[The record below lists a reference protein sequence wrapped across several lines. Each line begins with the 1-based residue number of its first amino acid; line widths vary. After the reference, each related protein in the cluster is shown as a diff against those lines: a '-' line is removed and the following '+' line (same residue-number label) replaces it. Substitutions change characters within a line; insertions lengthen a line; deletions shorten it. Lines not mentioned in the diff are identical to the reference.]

1 MKRRFISLM
10 INTVKRRLSDMCT
23 LVVIGLLLGAL
34 FAGLESRRIDRL
46 LPILVLAWYLVVLAA
61 VDYYGPIEIAS
72 FSVTAFAT
80 YHLLTDGIPLLEDL
94 LERKIQSFIYIKDE
108 GARKWI

>member
-34 FAGLESRRIDRL
+34 FAGLESRGINRL
-46 LPILVLAWYLVVLAA
+46 LPILVVLAA

-108 GARKWI
+108 GARKWF

>member
-34 FAGLESRRIDRL
+34 FAGLEIRGINRL
-46 LPILVLAWYLVVLAA
+46 LPILVVLAA

-108 GARKWI
+108 GARKWF

>member
-46 LPILVLAWYLVVLAA
+46 LPILVVLAA

-108 GARKWI
+108 GARKWF